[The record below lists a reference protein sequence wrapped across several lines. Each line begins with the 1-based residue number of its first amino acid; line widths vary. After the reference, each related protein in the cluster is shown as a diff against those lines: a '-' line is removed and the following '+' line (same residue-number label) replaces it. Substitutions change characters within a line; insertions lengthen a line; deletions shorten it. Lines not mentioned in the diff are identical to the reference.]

1 MNCNRISDLFGD
13 LHEGHVDEAISDKM
27 RQHLNNCPECRED
40 FKWYGFTVQA
50 LASLE
55 TVSPPANF
63 VAQVRARCEA
73 ADSFWSFYS
82 FRETFSHLPYLPLP
96 VGVTAAVLLG
106 VFALG
111 LYNYAPMPILESVA
125 STHSVQ
131 TAAPSPGVRV
141 TLPSTVS
148 SRALAPAMQ
157 AGVGTDKL
165 FVESPRIDL
174 AVESLK
180 RALPGIQGKLLED
193 PRPADVGGAPVLAV
207 VIPPQ
212 SYGDLIS
219 ELINHGAV
227 VAGPPSSQSES
238 SSPSGGNG
246 KQVLYIQFKSR

>member
-1 MNCNRISDLFGD
+1 MNCDRISDLFGD
-13 LHEGHVDEAISDKM
+13 LHEGDVDGAIGDTM
-27 RQHLNNCPECRED
+27 RQHLSDCPHCRED

-73 ADSFWSFYS
+73 ADSFWSFHS
-82 FRETFSHLPYLPLP
+82 FRETFSHLPYLPVP

-111 LYNYAPMPILESVA
+111 LYNYAPTSVLESAA
-125 STHSVQ
+125 STHSAQ
-131 TAAPSPGVRV
+131 TAAASAGGRI

-148 SRALAPAMQ
+148 SRSLSPAVQ

-165 FVESPRIDL
+165 FVESPRIDV

-180 RALPGIQGKLLED
+180 RILPGIQGKLLED
-193 PRPADVGGAPVLAV
+193 PRPTDGGNAPVLAV
-207 VIPPQ
+207 VIPQQ
-212 SYGDLIS
+212 SYGDLIT

-227 VAGPPSSQSES
+227 VAGPPRSEADS
-238 SSPSGGNG
+238 SSHSGGDAN
-246 KQVLYIQFKSR
+246 QVLYIQFKN